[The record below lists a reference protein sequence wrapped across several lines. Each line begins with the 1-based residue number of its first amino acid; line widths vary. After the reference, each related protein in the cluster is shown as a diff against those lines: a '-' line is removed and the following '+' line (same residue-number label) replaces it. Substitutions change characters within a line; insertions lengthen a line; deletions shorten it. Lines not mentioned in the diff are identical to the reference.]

1 MKSDTPQ
8 KRLGNGGDAALR
20 IAGLYLL
27 VGVLWILFSDQV
39 VATITRDPALLTQI
53 SMYKGWGFITVTALI
68 LYLLIRG
75 HSRALQQSEQRL
87 LTLTNALP
95 VLISYVGTDKRYL
108 FANQEY
114 EEWFGHQPAG
124 REVIDVVGKTAYQQL
139 EPYIDAALQGNRV
152 SYETRVDLQ
161 NAGTRFI
168 NATYVP
174 DQGTDGKVKGLFAL
188 VQDVGERKR
197 QEEELRQW
205 ADAFEHCAHG
215 IALADPNSSR
225 IVICNSAF
233 ALLHKARI
241 EDIVGSSILSLYAAS
256 DHDHVRHNV
265 ARADQIGHAQFE
277 AQMLRRDGST
287 FLVQMD
293 VVSVRGDDG
302 EPLYRVATVQ
312 DITERKKIEET
323 IKRSEEQ
330 YRVLIEQAS
339 DGIFISDASGKYV
352 SVNPKGCAM
361 LGYSMEEILGRNISD
376 LLPEED
382 KQTVAPRLELM
393 RSGQALITER
403 RLIRKDG
410 SLLPVEISGRMLSD
424 GRYQGIVRDI
434 TERKKSEEVLRQSQA
449 QFAGLFRSSPTPIAL
464 TRLADGRIMDVND
477 AFCELFGLPHDEIIG
492 HTSLEIGIADPE
504 SRAKAVEMLQT
515 NGQIRNLE
523 QKARTRSGKLLHL
536 LNSVENINVN
546 GEPYALTTIIDI
558 TERKQAETDAL
569 ENEARYHRV
578 LDAMMEGCQIIG
590 FDWKYVYVNDVV
602 AAQGR
607 RKPEELLG
615 HTMMEMY
622 PGIENTELFP
632 VLQECMEKRTARRL
646 ENQFV
651 FPDGTIGWFELSIQ
665 PAREGIFILST
676 DITERKRSEEEI
688 RGLNEKL
695 EERVIERTAQLHA
708 ANKELEAF
716 SYSVSHDLRAPLR
729 AISGYARI
737 LVEDYLP
744 VLDQDGVRLCKVIT
758 DQARHMGELID
769 DLLSFSRLSRKEMQ
783 SARIDMKK
791 LAFSTFGEL
800 TTEEQRNR
808 IDFSV
813 GKLPPVTADPTLM
826 HQVWINLVSNAIKFS
841 SRKERAVIQVGTR
854 RSEEEVIYYIHD
866 NGAGFD
872 IQYVDKLFGVF
883 QRLHSQDEFEG
894 TGVGLAIVQ
903 RIVQRHGGRV
913 WAEGESGKGA
923 TFYFALPRGDH
934 HE

>member
-8 KRLGNGGDAALR
+8 KRLGNGGEAALR

-53 SMYKGWGFITVTALI
+53 SMYKGWGFIIVTALI

-174 DQGTDGKVKGLFAL
+174 DHGTDGKVKGLFAL